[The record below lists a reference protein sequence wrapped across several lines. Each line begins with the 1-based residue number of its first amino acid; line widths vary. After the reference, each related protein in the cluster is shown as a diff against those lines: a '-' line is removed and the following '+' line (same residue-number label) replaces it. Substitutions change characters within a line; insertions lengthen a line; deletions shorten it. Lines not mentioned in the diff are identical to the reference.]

1 MSNKAKKTSRY
12 NLNAT
17 QQLALALLLF
27 VVSVAASRSA
37 DMHNWEVSLFSR
49 IYNWP
54 DLLLY
59 PLFIVTQIG
68 SIFFFG
74 ACLGILLL
82 TRRYAV
88 ATKLL
93 VAGSIA
99 YLASG
104 LAKSLWGRARPTEVI
119 QGIINRDYTVFGPGF
134 PSGHTALATAT
145 ILVLAGFLPKKLR
158 IFAFVLIILVGL
170 SRIYLGIHAPLDI
183 LGGFAIGFGAVALVK
198 HLQIKDIVETRVKK
212 RAVKRKKLAGA

>member
-145 ILVLAGFLPKKLR
+145 ILVLAGLLPKKLR

-183 LGGFAIGFGAVALVK
+183 LGGFAIGFGAVALVN

>member
-1 MSNKAKKTSRY
+1 MPKQIKKSISHS
-12 NLNAT
+12 LNST
-17 QQLALALLLF
+17 QQLALALLIF
-27 VVSVAASRSA
+27 VISVAASRSA
-37 DMHNWEVSLFSR
+37 DMHNWEVSVFSR

-74 ACLGILLL
+74 ACLGLLLL
-82 TRRYAV
+82 TKRYAM

-104 LAKSLWGRARPTEVI
+104 LAKSLWGRSRPTEVI
-119 QGIINRDYTVFGPGF
+119 QGVVNRDYTVFGPGF

-145 ILVLAGFLPKKLR
+145 ILVLAGFLPKKFR
-158 IFAFVLIILVGL
+158 IFAFVLIVLVGL
-170 SRIYLGIHAPLDI
+170 SRVYLGIHAPLDI
-183 LGGFAIGFGAVALVK
+183 LGGFAIGFGAVALVN
-198 HLQIKDIVETRVKK
+198 HLQIKDIVEAKVKK
-212 RAVKRKKLAGA
+212 STSKRRKPARA